1 MLCGARNIVIATMTS
16 SVSILTFLL
25 SSEILEILDAGDVCS
40 AVRAKEKDGEWGVSV
55 DDLPGS

>member
-1 MLCGARNIVIATMTS
+1 VLCGARNIVIATMTS

-25 SSEILEILDAGDVCS
+25 SSEILDAGDVCS